1 MFNSFVTSYYLV
13 TCTYSFLHRQ
23 GAAGGGVVQFGLGRY
38 YLQAPFALPNNV
50 RLVGAGMGKTALY
63 FSANNKHDAPMN
75 FFYND
80 APAKVMALAL
90 SY

>member
-1 MFNSFVTSYYLV
+1 
-13 TCTYSFLHRQ
+13 
-23 GAAGGGVVQFGLGRY
+23 VQFGLGRY

-80 APAKVMALAL
+80 APAKVP
-90 SY
+90 